1 MNNILFGD
9 TMNLALLI
17 GRVAIGLGFAA
28 HGAQKLF
35 GWFGGSGLNKTGEFM
50 IKLGWQQGRL
60 FGTLASTSETI
71 GGLLIALGLLWP
83 LGPALLILMMV
94 TAGITVHMKN
104 GFFNG
109 KNGWELNMVYG
120 MSALILTFTGP
131 GDYSLDRFIGLDW
144 LYNAKYEVIAVALAV
159 AIGLLNALVF
169 RRPAQPIGR

>member
-50 IKLGWQQGRL
+50 VKLGWRQGRL
-60 FGTLASTSETI
+60 FGTLASSSETV
-71 GGLLIALGLLWP
+71 GGLLIALGFLWP

-131 GDYSLDRFIGLDW
+131 GDYSLDRFFGLDW
-144 LYNAKYEVIAVALAV
+144 LYDSKYGVIAVAAAI

-169 RRPAQPIGR
+169 RRPAAQPK